1 MIIASIKVGIILTQ
15 AAKTLFALVEM
26 KSRSQDRRSLGAM
39 LKGVTTM
46 PNELK
51 PCPWCRN
58 KNGKIDLQFSV
69 IDDDFAQYV
78 KTSMIKFCPFCGR
91 SLKEGADN
99 A

>member
-1 MIIASIKVGIILTQ
+1 
-15 AAKTLFALVEM
+15 
-26 KSRSQDRRSLGAM
+26 
-39 LKGVTTM
+39 M

-51 PCPWCRN
+51 PCPWCQN
-58 KNGKIDLQFSV
+58 KKGKTDLQFSV

-99 A
+99 G

>member
-1 MIIASIKVGIILTQ
+1 
-15 AAKTLFALVEM
+15 
-26 KSRSQDRRSLGAM
+26 
-39 LKGVTTM
+39 M

-58 KNGKIDLQFSV
+58 KNGKT
-69 IDDDFAQYV
+69 DFAQYV

-99 A
+99 G